1 MPVLGTLKIPD
12 DVRHNEHTG
21 RKPMQRIVF
30 GTVMAAMLAAGS
42 TALAQAPSWSPPAES
57 ARCPSK
63 WGANDER
70 GSANHMKPQS
80 VLNAVKLI
88 KTGEVIELGHVLS
101 DKMPF
106 FGTRRFDVHIKRTF
120 LNQFSNMRGSNEEI
134 VISEIGQ
141 VGTQLDGFAHQ
152 THLNSWYNCFKVD
165 ENATR
170 SGFTKL
176 GIHNVGA
183 LITRGVLI
191 DVAGFK
197 GVETLGDNY
206 EITVEDIEGALKKQ
220 NVTLQP
226 GDAVIINTGWGKLWG
241 KDNARYVKS
250 CPGIGVKAAEW
261 LVGKDP
267 MLIGSD
273 NWPVEVAPNPDK
285 QVSLPVHQITL
296 VVNGIHLLENLK
308 LDELAA
314 KGVSE
319 FAFMMQPL
327 KIQGGSGSTV
337 APIAVR

>member
-1 MPVLGTLKIPD
+1 
-12 DVRHNEHTG
+12 
-21 RKPMQRIVF
+21 MQRIAF
-30 GTVMAAMLAAGS
+30 GAVLGAMLVSGS
-42 TALAQAPSWSPPAES
+42 AALAQAPSWTPPPES

-70 GSANHMKPQS
+70 GAANHMKPQS

-101 DKMPF
+101 DKIPF
-106 FGTRRFDVHIKRTF
+106 SGTRRFDVHVKRTF

-141 VGTQLDGFAHQ
+141 VGTQFDGFAHQ
-152 THLNSWYNCFKVD
+152 THQNSWYNCFKVD

-176 GIHNVGA
+176 GVHNVGA

-197 GVETLGDNY
+197 GVEMLGDNY
-206 EITVEDIEGALKKQ
+206 EITVADLEGALKKQ
-220 NVTLQP
+220 NLTLQP
-226 GDAVIINTGWGKLWG
+226 GDAVIVHTGWGKLWG
-241 KDNARYVKS
+241 KENARYMRS
-250 CPGIGVKAAEW
+250 CPGLGVAAAQW
-261 LVGKDP
+261 LIGKDP
-267 MLIGSD
+267 MLLGAD

-285 QVSLPVHQITL
+285 QLSLPVHQIAL
-296 VVNGIHLLENLK
+296 VVNGVHLLENLK

-319 FAFMMQPL
+319 FAFVMQPL
-327 KIQGGSGSTV
+327 KIQGGTGSTV